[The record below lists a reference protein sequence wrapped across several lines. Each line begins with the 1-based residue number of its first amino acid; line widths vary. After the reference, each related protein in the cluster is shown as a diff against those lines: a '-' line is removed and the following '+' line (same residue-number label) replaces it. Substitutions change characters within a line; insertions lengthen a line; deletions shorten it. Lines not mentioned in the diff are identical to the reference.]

1 MSELAKN
8 TAEISKYAD
17 HKKICEANSSLL
29 AKVLPKKRAYSVSH
43 CGDYLF
49 FDVYKNLN
57 DPSVFKRVLA
67 GGMFCHHRF
76 CIMCSYKKSLKLQRE
91 VLATINHYEN
101 AQKQK
106 FAYLFLTLTVPNCKM
121 TELRDV
127 SKKMSYA
134 FSKVTKIEKWRK
146 SVKGYVRAIEF
157 IGDHTKEG
165 EAHPH
170 FHLLLVVEQLV
181 YFKPSNYITFAEWRE
196 LWSHAYGVNDLIIRV
211 EKIKAKTL
219 DNGKVISDKVSAVLE
234 CLKYSVDLTDLKKL
248 GQEDLRNLIDQTRG
262 IKQCNRGGILLNL
275 FDEQIDLAEWE
286 WLSQEGYRWFNHQ
299 YSLLHQKLD
308 EEIV

>member
-1 MSELAKN
+1 MSLIDTGEL
-8 TAEISKYAD
+8 SKYAD
-17 HKKICEANSSLL
+17 HKKICESNTSLL
-29 AKVLPKKRAYSVSH
+29 VQFLPKKRAFAVKH

-57 DPSVFKRVLA
+57 DQNVLKRVLA
-67 GGMFCHHRF
+67 GGMFCHYRF

-101 AQKQK
+101 TLHQN

-121 TELRDV
+121 TELRDI

-134 FSKVTKIEKWRK
+134 FSKVTKIDKWKK

-170 FHLLLVVEQLV
+170 FHLLLVVDKST
-181 YFKPSNYITFAEWRE
+181 YFQSSNYITFAEWRK
-196 LWSHAYGVNDLIIRV
+196 LWSHAYGIDDLIVRI
-211 EKIKAKTL
+211 EKIKPKTL
-219 DNGKVISDKVSAVLE
+219 TNGTVISDKVAAVLE

-248 GQEDLRNLIDQTRG
+248 CPDDLKNLIEQTRG

-275 FDEQIDLAEWE
+275 FDDPIDLSEWE
-286 WLSQEGYRWFNHQ
+286 FVTHEGYRWINNQ
-299 YSLLHQKLD
+299 YSLLNDKLLG
-308 EEIV
+308 EE